1 VRIINISTSITV
13 TVTAIAAMML
23 LGMPTASS
31 IGSTDL
37 ISSFDDDGGMQDSV
51 RAGVVALGGDAA
63 SSTSAIAGGDLTP
76 QSGYN
81 LHSGD
86 GIASGESGTPSQAV
100 SGFGTSACAPLPPVP
115 SGATVVS
122 PGANLR
128 AIVAAAK
135 PGDVIALEDGTY
147 THADISF
154 TTPGVTLRSVS
165 GNPSAVI
172 IDGGYSAEM
181 IVRVL
186 ASNITIAEVTLTHAH
201 YHLAHV
207 TPLVENVFIDNA
219 HFYRVRFIDGSEQF
233 IKSNGNSKKT
243 TWTNDGLVECSDF
256 VMSSAGRAKVR
267 NNCYTGGIDVHG
279 GRGWIVRNNYFE
291 GIWCDSGLAD
301 HAVFFWSLSRD
312 TLVENNLIVNCARG
326 IGFGL
331 GGPTGGGRKYSD
343 ASPDWVE
350 LQHIGGIVRNNVIWG
365 TIARYDTG
373 IEMQRVIDAK
383 VLHNTVLSR
392 PSTATGRYS
401 SIDYR
406 WPNTVVEIRNNLVWR
421 ITQRNSAV
429 GQIEGNVEGAD
440 ESWVLD
446 VDKRNFHLQATAT
459 PAIDTGIV
467 DADSGVDMDA
477 ATHNNGAPDVGA
489 DER

>member
-1 VRIINISTSITV
+1 VNKNFKTNIAVAVIASMILFYVLTACSISP
-13 TVTAIAAMML
+13 AA
-23 LGMPTASS
+23 
-31 IGSTDL
+31 L
-37 ISSFDDDGGMQDSV
+37 ISNFGDDGGIWEGA
-51 RAGVVALGGDAA
+51 RTGVVALGGDTI
-63 SSTSAIAGGDLTP
+63 SSSNKITGGDLTP
-76 QSGYN
+76 QNGVD
-81 LHSGD
+81 LPAAAD
-86 GIASGESGTPSQAV
+86 IASGESVPSIQAV
-100 SGFGTSACAPLPPVP
+100 SGFGISACAPLPPVP
-115 SGATVVS
+115 SEATVVG
-122 PGANLR
+122 PGADLR
-128 AIVAAAK
+128 AIVAAAQ

-147 THADISF
+147 TQADISF
-154 TTPGVTLRSVS
+154 KTPGVTLRSVS

-172 IDGGYSAEM
+172 IDGGFSAQM

-186 ASNITIAEVTLTHAH
+186 ASNVTIAEITLTHAY

-207 TPLVENVFIDNA
+207 TPLVDNVSIDDT

-233 IKSNGNSKKT
+233 LKSNGNAAKT

-279 GRGWIVRNNYFE
+279 GRRWVVRNNYFD
-291 GIWCDSGLAD
+291 GIWCDAGLAE
-301 HAVFFWSLSRD
+301 HAVHFWSLSRD
-312 TLVENNLIVNCARG
+312 TRVENNLIVNCARG

-331 GGPTGGGRKYSD
+331 GGAPAGGGRKYSD
-343 ASPDWVE
+343 ASPAWVE
-350 LQHIGGIVRNNVIWG
+350 LQHIGGIVRNNVIWS

-406 WPNTVVEIRNNLVWR
+406 WPNTMVEIRNNLVWR
-421 ITQRNSAV
+421 ITQRDSAA

-446 VDKRNFHLQATAT
+446 VDARNFHLQATAT
-459 PAIDTGIV
+459 AAIDTGIV
-467 DADSGVDMDA
+467 DSDSGVDIDG
-477 ATHNNGAPDVGA
+477 ATHNNGVPDVGA